1 MMPQVFQGNRKQDTT
16 IELDIQN
23 GKLIIKNLETTD
35 PEIVEYVSEQQA
47 DVRQEKII
55 TAIRLGIISL
65 KSNQTSVK
73 TDYVVKELH
82 KLRNEVLTTVQ
93 SIQDLHEE
101 SLGED
106 GTLEQRLEEKFEGFK
121 FALNIKQ
128 AEDEIKNKTTL
139 KGADF
144 EKACYDI
151 ISKTAKIN
159 GDLLEDTTEV
169 TGKLKACK
177 KGDYLLTLSDCKKKI
192 TLDAKD
198 VGSISATE
206 IKKVLEGAI
215 ENREASYGILV
226 VKSPDAV
233 PKSIGSF
240 NEIGNNMLVCAIG
253 NGDEVTIH
261 DELLL
266 MALRYAKIRVM
277 SQNSNNNQ
285 VDARLI
291 QEKIGNIRQ
300 KIGRIRSCKTNCTNI
315 EKSSKDIR
323 NIVESIE
330 DEINQE
336 LDSVEKSLQYE
347 VEDIKS

>member
-1 MMPQVFQGNRKQDTT
+1 MMPQVFQGNGKQNAT
-16 IELDIQN
+16 IDLDIKN
-23 GKLIIKNLETTD
+23 GKLIIKNLETAD
-35 PEIVEYVSEQQA
+35 QEIVEYLSEQQPGL
-47 DVRQEKII
+47 RQEKII
-55 TAIRLGIISL
+55 TALRMGIISL

-73 TDYVVKELH
+73 TDYVVKEFL

-93 SIQDLHEE
+93 GIQVLHEE

-151 ISKTAKIN
+151 ISKPAKIN

-192 TLDAKD
+192 TIDVKD

-240 NEIGNNMLVCAIG
+240 NEIGENMLICAIG

-277 SQNSNNNQ
+277 SQNSNSKQ

-300 KIGRIRSCKTNCTNI
+300 KIGKLRTSKADCTNI
-315 EKSSKDIR
+315 EKSTKNIR
-323 NIVESIE
+323 NNLESLE
-330 DEINQE
+330 DEIKQE
-336 LDSVEKSLQYE
+336 LDSVDKSLQHE
-347 VEDIKS
+347 VKN

>member
-1 MMPQVFQGNRKQDTT
+1 MMPQVFQGNRKQDA
-16 IELDIQN
+16 IIDLDIKN

-35 PEIVEYVSEQQA
+35 PEIVEYLSEQKD
-47 DVRQEKII
+47 DVRQEKVI
-55 TAIRLGIISL
+55 TALRMGIISL

-73 TDYVVKELH
+73 TDYVVKEFH

-93 SIQDLHEE
+93 DIQVLHEDN
-101 SLGED
+101 LGEN
-106 GTLEQRLEEKFEGFK
+106 GTLQNQLVEQFEGFRN
-121 FALNIKQ
+121 ALNIKQ

-144 EKACYDI
+144 EKTCHDI
-151 ISKTAKIN
+151 ISKAAKIN

-192 TLDAKD
+192 TFDAKD
-198 VGSISATE
+198 VGSISASE

-215 ENREASYGILV
+215 ENREASYGILI

-233 PKSIGSF
+233 PKSIGAF
-240 NEIGNNMLVCAIG
+240 NEIGDNMLICAIG
-253 NGDEVTIH
+253 NGDEITIH

-266 MALRYAKIRVM
+266 IAIRYAKMRIR
-277 SQNSNNNQ
+277 SQNSNNKH
-285 VDARLI
+285 VDVSLI
-291 QEKIGNIRQ
+291 QEKTGNIRQ
-300 KIGRIRSCKTNCTNI
+300 KIAKIRSCKANCTNI